1 MSVHYDNALL
11 ELLQTCDRHGTF
23 EHVERACVIRDLRG
37 RLRLVCKV
45 APAQPQPQPEPD
57 WAALEAAL
65 TAALGAWFAG
75 PVLHTRS
82 QSAEV
87 ARAAQALL
95 AQPENQGWPT
105 GWPAGLPDRLGV
117 LQPLPT
123 RWCGSNRVLTKESWL
138 DQRPQQAIWPFV
150 EGAAPPHFTTPLVV
164 SFFSFKGGVGR
175 TTALALVARRM
186 AMDGK
191 RVVVVDLDLEAPG
204 LAPFFGR
211 DPDLGVIDALLAH
224 GATGALSL
232 AGLLEEQVDAQG
244 ATLSLIGAGRLGW
257 GHVEKLARLDYLH
270 GSGEAQSPV
279 ERGLRAL
286 LAVLKAKNAYDV
298 ILLDARAGLH
308 DLGGLAL
315 HGLAHIDVL
324 VGRDNAQSRLGM
336 QLVAKALAR
345 KRRANGGQPNPP
357 QWTPNIVVAHTF
369 VPTAGAQA
377 AEAAYRA
384 ALHQLFSA
392 ELYDPNQVPGIDD
405 ATKPHYAQPIRD
417 FGSNGAPSDLASA
430 DSSFYDHGDYKAL
443 AERILRA
450 AP

>member
-1 MSVHYDNALL
+1 MSIHYDNALSK
-11 ELLQTCDRHGTF
+11 LLQTCELLPDFG
-23 EHVERACVIRDLRG
+23 HVERACVIRDLRG

-45 APAQPQPQPEPD
+45 APAQPDPD

-65 TAALGAWFAG
+65 GAALGAWFAG

-87 ARAAQALL
+87 TRAAQALL
-95 AQPENQGWPT
+95 AQPQNQGWPT
-105 GWPAGLPDRLGV
+105 GWPAALPGQLGGGTA
-117 LQPLPT
+117 QLPA

-175 TTALALVARRM
+175 TTALALVARRL
-186 AMDGK
+186 AMSGK
-191 RVVVVDLDLEAPG
+191 RIMVVDLDLEAPG

-211 DPDLGVIDALLAH
+211 DPALGVIDALLAH

-232 AGLLEEQVDAQG
+232 AGLLEEEVDAQG
-244 ATLSLIGAGRLGW
+244 ANLSLIGAGRLGW

-286 LAVLKAKNAYDV
+286 LDELKRKNAYDV

-336 QLVAKALAR
+336 ELVAKALAR
-345 KRRANGGQPNPP
+345 KRRANGAQRNPP

-369 VPTAGAQA
+369 VPTAGSQV

-392 ELYDPNQVPGIDD
+392 ELYDPNQLPALED
-405 ATKPHYAQPIRD
+405 ATMPHFAHPIRD